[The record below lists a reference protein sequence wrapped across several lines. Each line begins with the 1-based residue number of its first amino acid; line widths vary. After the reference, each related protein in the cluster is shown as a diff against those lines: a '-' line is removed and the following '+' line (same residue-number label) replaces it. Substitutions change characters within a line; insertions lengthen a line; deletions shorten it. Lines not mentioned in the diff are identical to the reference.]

1 MERVFR
7 TPRCRSLSS
16 AAALILVAAVLLVA
30 AIPAG
35 PAASGDLARGDAA
48 QREGWSF
55 LSGTCEEGPEFCTLA
70 IPRAWAPHEID
81 LVSAALAEIAAGD
94 VGKWITQRARRN
106 GFVTVRRFARAAE
119 LDADGQYRVQS
130 TIAATTHTDAG
141 HDVRTIDL
149 TDRFF
154 ERESVRDHFSG
165 EPGYLLTTEILAH
178 ELTHGVDVDQQ
189 FSGTAEFGRVA
200 RLGMPVTRQRD
211 ADRVNLERERL
222 NSEGRYEAAW
232 EASRAFAV
240 LTMRGRLPS
249 VQALDSYREAF
260 AEFGAH
266 LTVDPNARHRFEP
279 RLLLFFDRTLSETP

>member
-1 MERVFR
+1 MRHGMRLARVR
-7 TPRCRSLSS
+7 LSWLLS
-16 AAALILVAAVLLVA
+16 AAALILVAAV
-30 AIPAG
+30 PAG
-35 PAASGDLARGDAA
+35 PAASDDLARGDAP
-48 QREGWSF
+48 QHDGLFFSP
-55 LSGTCEEGPEFCTLA
+55 GTCEQGPEFCALA

-81 LVSAALAEIAAGD
+81 LVSAALDEIVAGD

-106 GFVTVRRFARAAE
+106 GFVTIRRFAHAAE
-119 LDADGQYRVQS
+119 LDADGRYHVQS
-130 TIAATTHTDAG
+130 TIAATTHSDAG
-141 HDVRTIDL
+141 HHLRTIDL

-178 ELTHGVDVDQQ
+178 EFTHAVDLDQQ
-189 FSGTAEFGRVA
+189 LSGTAEFGRVA

-211 ADRVNLERERL
+211 ADRVNSERERL

-266 LTVDPNARHRFEP
+266 LVVDPNARHRFEP